1 MFLCVKALVEGMAA
15 ASHGCLIWNFL
26 YESRRL
32 FERACRICVFEKV
45 AAVWRANVFCRRPFA
60 GPDAKPRDTKLL
72 SMTPALQVLEPPSV
86 AQHNEAHSRSAHDF
100 KGVVVLVCH
109 RFF

>member
-1 MFLCVKALVEGMAA
+1 VREGA
-15 ASHGCLIWNFL
+15 GGGDGGG
-26 YESRRL
+26 EPRL
-32 FERACRICVFEKV
+32 LDMELPVRKQTIVFERACRICVFEKV

-60 GPDAKPRDTKLL
+60 GPDAKPRETKLL
-72 SMTPALQVLEPPSV
+72 SMTPALQVFEPPSV

>member
-32 FERACRICVFEKV
+32 FLSAPAEFVCLKKLLQFGAQMFFV
-45 AAVWRANVFCRRPFA
+45 A
-60 GPDAKPRDTKLL
+60 GPLRDRMQNRAKPNC
-72 SMTPALQVLEPPSV
+72 S
-86 AQHNEAHSRSAHDF
+86 
-100 KGVVVLVCH
+100 
-109 RFF
+109 